1 MNIVINRI
9 QTELK
14 KFWKLFKST
23 MFGNYKSRIGSS
35 ILGLFIFIGLVGPKI
50 FPYDVTVIY
59 ENRLQQPSFIHFL
72 GTDHLGRDVFR
83 QLVAGTSD
91 ILIIAFLTAIISISV
106 GVIIGMI
113 SGLVGGIVDR
123 VLQIITNVFLTIPS
137 LPVFLILAALFTI
150 SNSLS
155 LALILSIFN
164 WAGLS
169 RAIRSQIIS
178 LRERDFIQI
187 CKVMNMS
194 RTHVIFKEL
203 VPNIA
208 SYIIVNFII
217 AMKNAITGS
226 VGIMLLG
233 IAVFEPTNWGVMLVT
248 AKDFGA
254 MIVPKAR
261 LWLVSPIICISLFQF
276 AVVML
281 SNGLD
286 ETLNPRLR
294 RN

>member
-1 MNIVINRI
+1 MNI
-9 QTELK
+9 LK
-14 KFWKLFKST
+14 SVQNKSFRFIKSFT
-23 MFGNYKSRIGSS
+23 NIMLGNYKSRIGTS
-35 ILGLFIFIGLVGPKI
+35 ILALFIFIGIFGPSI
-50 FPYDVTVIY
+50 FPYDVTVVY
-59 ENRLQQPSFIHFL
+59 ENRLQKPSLLHLL

-83 QLVAGTSD
+83 QLVSGTSD
-91 ILIIAFLTAIISISV
+91 VLVIAFLTAIISISV
-106 GVIIGMI
+106 GVILGLV
-113 SGLVGGIVDR
+113 SGLVGGYVDR
-123 VLQIITNVFLTIPS
+123 VIQIITNVFLTIPS

-194 RTHVIFKEL
+194 RAHVIFKEL
-203 VPNIA
+203 IPNIA
-208 SYIIVNFII
+208 SYIIVNFIL

-254 MIVPKAR
+254 MIVPEAR
-261 LWLVSPIICISLFQF
+261 LWLVSPIICICLFQF
-276 AVVML
+276 SVIML

>member
-1 MNIVINRI
+1 MNILTRSK
-9 QTELK
+9 TRFLK
-14 KFWKLFKST
+14 YCNLFSRT
-23 MFGNYKSRIGSS
+23 MFGNYKSRIGTTM
-35 ILGLFIFIGLVGPKI
+35 LGIFIFIGTIGPKI
-50 FPYDVTVIY
+50 FPYDVRVIY
-59 ENRLQQPSFIHFL
+59 ENRLQKPTFAHFL

-83 QLVAGTSD
+83 QLVSGTSD
-91 ILIIAFLTAIISISV
+91 VLVIAFLTAVISISL
-106 GVIIGMI
+106 GVILGLI
-113 SGLVGGIVDR
+113 SGLVGGAIDKVI
-123 VLQIITNVFLTIPS
+123 QIITNVFLTIPS

-169 RAIRSQIIS
+169 RAIRSQIIT

-194 RTHVIFKEL
+194 RTHIIFKEL
-203 VPNIA
+203 MPNIA
-208 SYIIVNFII
+208 SYIIVNFIL

-254 MIVPKAR
+254 MIVPAAR
-261 LWLVSPIICISLFQF
+261 LWLLSPIICISLFQF
-276 AVVML
+276 SVIML

>member
-1 MNIVINRI
+1 MTFQNVKSIIPKLLKGTQRI
-9 QTELK
+9 
-14 KFWKLFKST
+14 FFS
-23 MFGNYKSRIGSS
+23 NYKSRVGM
-35 ILGLFIFIGLVGPKI
+35 ILLLMFVIIAVFGPI
-50 FPYDVTVIY
+50 LFPYDATVIY
-59 ENRLQQPSFIHFL
+59 ENRLFPPSFKYLL

-83 QLVAGTSD
+83 QIVAGTSN
-91 ILIIAFLTAIISISV
+91 ILMIAFLTAVISV
-106 GVIIGMI
+106 TVGVVIGLI
-113 SGLVGGIVDR
+113 SGLAGGIVDR
-123 VLQIITNVFLTIPS
+123 IVQVITNVFLTIPS

-150 SNSLS
+150 SNAFS

-169 RAIRSQIIS
+169 RAIRSQTIS
-178 LRERDFIQI
+178 LKERDFIQI
-187 CKVMNMS
+187 CKVMDLS
-194 RTHVIFKEL
+194 KTHIIFKEL
-203 VPNIA
+203 LPNIA

-217 AMKNAITGS
+217 AMKNAIAGS

-254 MIVPKAR
+254 MIVPEAR
-261 LWLVSPIICISLFQF
+261 LWLISPIVCISLFQF
-276 AVVML
+276 AAVML

-294 RN
+294 KN